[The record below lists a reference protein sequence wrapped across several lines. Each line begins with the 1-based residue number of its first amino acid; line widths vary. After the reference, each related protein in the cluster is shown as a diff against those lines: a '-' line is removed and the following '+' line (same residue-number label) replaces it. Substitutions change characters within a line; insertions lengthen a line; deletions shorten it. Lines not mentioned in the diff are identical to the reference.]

1 MIEIENLI
9 KVYRRGEI
17 EVIAIR
23 DVSLKIEEGEMVML
37 LGPSGS
43 GKTTFLHLLGG
54 IDRPTAGKVVING
67 KNIAMLGDKELTDY
81 RRRDVGMVFQFFN
94 LVPTLNALENVMLP
108 MQFISVPKREQKE
121 RAIELLKMVGME
133 KRAKHYPDEMSGG
146 EQQRVAIAVA
156 LANDPPILLAD
167 EPTGELDTETGLEI
181 IKMFKKLQESG
192 KTIIIATH
200 DLRLAEYATKI
211 LRIEDG
217 KIAESKSIGEISK
230 LGHSENVK

>member
-23 DVSLKIEEGEMVML
+23 DVSLKIDDGEMVML
-37 LGPSGS
+37 IGPSGS
-43 GKTTFLHLLGG
+43 GKTTFLHLLSG
-54 IDRPTAGKVVING
+54 IDRPTAGKVIING

-121 RAIELLKMVGME
+121 RAMALLKMVGME

-230 LGHSENVK
+230 RGQSESVK